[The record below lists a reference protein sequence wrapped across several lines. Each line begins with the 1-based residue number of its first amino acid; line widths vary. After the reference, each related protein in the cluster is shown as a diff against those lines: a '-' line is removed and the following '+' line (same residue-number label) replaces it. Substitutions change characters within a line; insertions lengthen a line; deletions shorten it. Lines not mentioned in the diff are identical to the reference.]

1 MDKLKKLIIGSL
13 ACSLILSGCGS
24 KDSNKA
30 GNDDVETEE
39 KAIGQAGPT
48 VVTDPI
54 EFITMKD
61 VVLNDTESGA
71 SYKIVKV
78 FKNTSSDKDG
88 FNNIDNDGFVNNLA
102 FALVQ
107 NTEDNTLGL
116 GYFGEMRN
124 NTEKHIEFLGGIE
137 FTTNTGEQLRPEGG
151 VFTQGNKLIKDYNP
165 NVKSKGFGIVPLE
178 YQDEKPSSIDV
189 LIEQPHNNDDT
200 DTWGE
205 DVTIKDLK

>member
-1 MDKLKKLIIGSL
+1 MKKIIIGSL
-13 ACSLILSGCGS
+13 TMSLILSGCGS
-24 KDSNKA
+24 NDSN
-30 GNDDVETEE
+30 NLEDDNVKTEE
-39 KAIGQAGPT
+39 KAVGQAGPT

-61 VVLNDTESGA
+61 VVLNDTESGE

-78 FKNTSSDKDG
+78 FKAMSTDKDG

-124 NTEKHIEFLGGIE
+124 NTEKHIEFLGGVE

-151 VFTQGNKLIKDYNP
+151 VFTQGNKLIKNYNP

-178 YQDEKPSSIDV
+178 YQDEKPDSIDV

-200 DTWGE
+200 ETWGE
-205 DVTIKDLK
+205 DIIIKDLK